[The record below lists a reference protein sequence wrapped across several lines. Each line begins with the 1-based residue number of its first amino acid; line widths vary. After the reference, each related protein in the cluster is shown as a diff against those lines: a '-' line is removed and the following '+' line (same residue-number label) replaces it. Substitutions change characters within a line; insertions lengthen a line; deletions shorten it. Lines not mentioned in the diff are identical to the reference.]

1 MKKFF
6 SMKTRLRP
14 LVWSVVFLMLV
25 LVLAQGI
32 VLSAEKS
39 WTSSTFL
46 DFVDGTMSDGGVNTY
61 VAADGTV
68 RLINL
73 WDLNNDGNFDMP
85 IACAQD
91 HDEETETF
99 VYWADQDGFSPHR
112 RTELPTDGAIGGAA
126 GDLDGDG
133 HVDLVLV
140 NRFDGNRTDLDCHI
154 YWGSP
159 HEFDY
164 PIGRACRRRLRLP
177 SQSQI

>member
-1 MKKFF
+1 MKRFF

-14 LVWSVVFLMLV
+14 MVWSVVFLMLV
-25 LVLAQGI
+25 LVLAQG
-32 VLSAEKS
+32 VVFSAEKS
-39 WTSSTFL
+39 WSSSTFL

-73 WDLNNDGNFDMP
+73 WDLNNDGNFDIP
-85 IACAQD
+85 IACGQD